1 MKRHWV
7 STLIAMLF
15 ATLAVTGVMGFFFPF
30 NLLTVSVHSLIGFVF
45 IAAVGLHIRN
55 HYHQLRQY
63 FTRRSAVML
72 GVFVVGLITVIL
84 WQPPAVTAII
94 GLSNNL
100 GPDPGRFELD
110 GQRIA
115 AGDRVFPVIAAA
127 NRDPDVFANP
137 DAIDLGRNPNR
148 HLTFGFGTHFCLG
161 APLAR
166 MEAQIALPA
175 LHHAFPRMTL
185 TAEPPWADG
194 LTLRG
199 PTALAVRLHD

>member
-30 NLLTVSVHSLIGFVF
+30 HLLTVSVHSLVGFVF

-63 FTRRSAVML
+63 FTRRSALML

-100 GPDPGRFELD
+100 GPDPGRSWVK
-110 GQRIA
+110 QTRSVKVPPTSVA
-115 AGDRVFPVIAAA
+115 TRT
-127 NRDPDVFANP
+127 
-137 DAIDLGRNPNR
+137 
-148 HLTFGFGTHFCLG
+148 TFSATH
-161 APLAR
+161 
-166 MEAQIALPA
+166 AL
-175 LHHAFPRMTL
+175 R
-185 TAEPPWADG
+185 
-194 LTLRG
+194 
-199 PTALAVRLHD
+199 